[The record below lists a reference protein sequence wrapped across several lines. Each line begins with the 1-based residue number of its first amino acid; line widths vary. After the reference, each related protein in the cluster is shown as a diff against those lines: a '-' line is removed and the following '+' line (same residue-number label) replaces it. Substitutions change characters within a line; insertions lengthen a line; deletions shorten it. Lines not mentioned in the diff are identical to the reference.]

1 MPRNKDLDL
10 FKRIGL
16 KIRNKRKE
24 LNISQEKL
32 SEILDVEYVQIWRY
46 ETGRIKI
53 PLDYL
58 VKIAGYLNA
67 DIDYFFSD
75 ISSGKP
81 VEKEDK
87 KLEKMHLMI
96 KDIFK
101 SDNDDLTFAAYKCI
115 SSIHSVLKK
124 GKKE

>member
-10 FKRIGL
+10 FKNIGL
-16 KIRNKRKE
+16 KIKNKRKE

-46 ETGRIKI
+46 ETGKIKI

-58 VKIAGYLNA
+58 AKIAGFLNT
-67 DIDYFFSD
+67 DINYFLSD
-75 ISSGKP
+75 ISSGKS

-87 KLEKMHLMI
+87 KLENMILMT

-101 SDNDDLTFAAYKCI
+101 SNNNDLMFAAYKCI
-115 SSIHSVLKK
+115 SSIHSVIKK